1 MTQPASTP
9 EATYLTVQEAADE
22 LRVSRTTIW
31 RWIGQGRMAAY
42 RAGGRTVRIR
52 RDDLRG
58 ALSPARATEEKEKRT
73 MKDRVDVRVVEG
85 NIWAGYDAAR
95 VKAALRKSAGALATI
110 DRQKLLRDIR
120 KERKQASKGR
130 PA

>member
-1 MTQPASTP
+1 
-9 EATYLTVQEAADE
+9 
-22 LRVSRTTIW
+22 
-31 RWIGQGRMAAY
+31 
-42 RAGGRTVRIR
+42 
-52 RDDLRG
+52 
-58 ALSPARATEEKEKRT
+58 

-85 NIWAGYDAAR
+85 NIWAGYDAVR